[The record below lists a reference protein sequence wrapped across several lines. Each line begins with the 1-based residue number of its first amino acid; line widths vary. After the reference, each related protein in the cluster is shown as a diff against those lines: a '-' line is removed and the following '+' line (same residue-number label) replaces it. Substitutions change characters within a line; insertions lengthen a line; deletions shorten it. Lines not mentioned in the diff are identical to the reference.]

1 MSVAIDT
8 TLVPQY
14 FQRFPVRVHKD
25 ELLIAQGSD
34 AALKTFKRLVPEK
47 DTRSHAVGPHGDA
60 YAICYPE
67 GKTEKV
73 KLAAEIIEA
82 LWMYDDII
90 EALPQE
96 EAALEHATVKQM
108 LSGNKNGSVPGKK
121 TLMTSIF
128 RDAADRMTALDPK
141 GSPWVIG
148 TLKQYLTEY
157 DGNDK
162 TYEDIEEYTTFRTLN
177 VGFRIMSSFMQWT
190 LDIYLNEEE
199 TKRTEDFYAAC
210 GRVMALTNDYWSW
223 EMEKK
228 EAVDRT
234 AGVRNAIPVVMKQ
247 HSLSE
252 KDAKIIVK
260 GYTVEAEEVMWK
272 LAHDLKKI
280 GSENVKNYVNAMLLL
295 MGGSGFWSSTAPRYN
310 EVQK

>member
-14 FQRFPVRVHKD
+14 FQRLPVRVHKD
-25 ELLIAQGSD
+25 EALIARGSN
-34 AALKTFKRLVPEK
+34 AALKTFKRLIPEK

-73 KLAAEIIEA
+73 KLDAEIIEA

-96 EAALEHATVKQM
+96 EAALEHATAKQM
-108 LSGNKNGSVPGKK
+108 LSGNKNGTVSGKK
-121 TLMTSIF
+121 SLMTSIF

-141 GSPWVIG
+141 GSPWVIE
-148 TLKQYLTEY
+148 TLKQYLTEC
-157 DGNDK
+157 DGNDRQDNFERGLPVA
-162 TYEDIEEYTTFRTLN
+162 Y
-177 VGFRIMSSFMQWT
+177 
-190 LDIYLNEEE
+190 
-199 TKRTEDFYAAC
+199 

-228 EAVDRT
+228 EAVDRS
-234 AGVRNAIPVVMKQ
+234 AGIRNAIPVVMKQ

-252 KDAKIIVK
+252 KDAKIVVK
-260 GYTVEAEEVMWK
+260 GYTVEAEEAMWK
-272 LAHDLKKI
+272 LALDLKKT
-280 GSENVKNYVNAMLLL
+280 GSENVKNYVDAMLLL
-295 MGGSGFWSSTAPRYN
+295 MGGSGFWSAAAPRYN
-310 EVQK
+310 EAQK

>member
-1 MSVAIDT
+1 MSKVIDT

-25 ELLIAQGSD
+25 EPVVGQGSN
-34 AALKTFKRLVPEK
+34 AALKTFERLVPEK
-47 DTRSHAVGPHGDA
+47 DTRSHAIGPFGDA

-96 EAALEHATVKQM
+96 EAALEHDTVKQ
-108 LSGNKNGSVPGKK
+108 LLGGDGQSAPGKK
-121 TLMTSIF
+121 NLMTSIF
-128 RDAADRMTALDPK
+128 RDAAARMIALDPK
-141 GSPWVIG
+141 GAPWVID
-148 TLKQYLTEY
+148 TVKQYLTEY

-162 TYEDIEEYTTFRTLN
+162 VYEDIEEYATFRTLN

-190 LDIYLNEEE
+190 LDIYLDEEE
-199 TKRTEDFYAAC
+199 TEITKEFYAAS

-228 EAVDRT
+228 ESVDRE
-234 AGVRNAIPVVMKQ
+234 AGIRNAIPVVMKQ
-247 HSLSE
+247 FSLNE
-252 KDAKIIVK
+252 KAAKLFVK
-260 GYTVEAEEVMWK
+260 GLTVEAEENMWK
-272 LAHDLKKI
+272 LGLALKETGSDKI
-280 GSENVKNYVNAMLLL
+280 KNYVDSMLLL
-295 MGGSGFWSSTAPRYN
+295 LGGSGFWSSTAPRYN